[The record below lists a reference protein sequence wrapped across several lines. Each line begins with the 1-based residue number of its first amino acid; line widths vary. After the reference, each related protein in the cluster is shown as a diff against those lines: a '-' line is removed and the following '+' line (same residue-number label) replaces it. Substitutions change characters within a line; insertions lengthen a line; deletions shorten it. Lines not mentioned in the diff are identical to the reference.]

1 MYHKIAHFNRINED
15 DITAINSFFLRQEV
29 TQNTKMS
36 IITTTEHKISQLEEE
51 IHILTKMYIS

>member
-29 TQNTKMS
+29 TQIQKCLS
-36 IITTTEHKISQLEEE
+36 LQQLKI
-51 IHILTKMYIS
+51 K